1 MRPLVHPGI
10 EDITV
15 EGILHALSDPT
26 RVAIF
31 SQIASSSCSANCS
44 SFSVVKEKAVP
55 KSTLSQHFKALRDA
69 GLIRSE
75 RVGVEMQNVS
85 RCKEIEERFPGLIP
99 AIVGA
104 LNVQSGDGAA
114 KRGGTKGRA
123 KTK

>member
-1 MRPLVHPGI
+1 MRPLVHPAV

-31 SQIASSSCSANCS
+31 SQIANSNCSANCS
-44 SFSVVKEKAVP
+44 SFSVVKEKEIP

-69 GLIRSE
+69 GLIHSE

-104 LNVQSGDGAA
+104 LKVQSGESSP
-114 KRGGTKGRA
+114 KRASGKA
-123 KTK
+123 KTKRA